1 MTREL
6 PSATREWTCFPDSE
20 VPVRIGSDRKFDAG
34 VFPRIVA
41 PCVVVYILVQE
52 LPCDANGNADHEALR
67 LMLESM
73 TSQGKVPPSEIFV
86 SEGPLQCSTTKSS
99 CTLQSLSMWGDAS

>member
-34 VFPRIVA
+34 VVRCIVA
-41 PCVVVYILVQE
+41 PRVVVYILVQE
-52 LPCDANGNADHEALR
+52 LPCDADGNTDHETVR
-67 LMLESM
+67 LMLKSV
-73 TSQGKVPPSEIFV
+73 TSQGEVPPSEIFV
-86 SEGPLQCSTTKSS
+86 S
-99 CTLQSLSMWGDAS
+99 